1 MKPVINFAGF
11 IYINNMGL
19 DQYIFVV
26 KKDLLANPPKT
37 IECDMFEQYLTYD
50 EEYECYEGLDEFAYW
65 RKWHGLNLFILKYFS
80 NREGYSKEYIDSGCY
95 ILIDE
100 IAIDTII
107 KMFNED
113 KLNSEHNLS
122 QNYEYN
128 KRILNGIKEL
138 IQEDYYIYYYAS
150 W

>member
-1 MKPVINFAGF
+1 
-11 IYINNMGL
+11 MGL
-19 DQYIFVV
+19 DQYIFAI
-26 KKDLLANPPKT
+26 KKDLLKNPPKAL
-37 IECDMFEQYLTYD
+37 EYDMFKQYLTYD
-50 EEYECYEGLDEFAYW
+50 EEYEYYEGLDEFAYW
-65 RKWHGLNLFILKYFS
+65 RKWHELNLFILKYFS
-80 NREGYSKEYIDSGCY
+80 NREGYPKEYIDSGCY

-113 KLNSEHNLS
+113 KLNSEHDLS

>member
-1 MKPVINFAGF
+1 
-11 IYINNMGL
+11 MGL
-19 DQYIFVV
+19 DQSIFVT
-26 KKDLLANPPKT
+26 KKDLLKNPPKAL
-37 IECDMFEQYLTYD
+37 EYDMFKQYLTYD
-50 EEYECYEGLDEFAYW
+50 EEDGYYYDLDEFAYW

-80 NREGYSKEYIDSGCY
+80 NREDYSKEYLDSGCC
-95 ILIDE
+95 LFIDE

-113 KLNSEHNLS
+113 KLNSEYDLS

-128 KRILNGIKEL
+128 KQILNGIKEL
-138 IQEDYYIYYYAS
+138 IKEDYYIYYYSS